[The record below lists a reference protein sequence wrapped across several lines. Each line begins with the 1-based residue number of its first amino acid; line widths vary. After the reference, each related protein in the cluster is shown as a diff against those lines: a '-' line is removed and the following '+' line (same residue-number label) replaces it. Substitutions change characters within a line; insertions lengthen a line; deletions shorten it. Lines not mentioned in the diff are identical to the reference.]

1 MTTQQRRKVDRVEFI
16 ALMIFAALLFLL
28 ALRNTEPS
36 GLKCPRIYQVSIDS
50 KGNCRLYGL
59 PVSSLVVRRA
69 VFQAISI
76 FGGGEVDMNLFS
88 GWARN
93 PNVKSKVMAVG
104 DDIERF
110 GLDRDSAD
118 RVLAEQR
125 KKLDQH
131 R

>member
-1 MTTQQRRKVDRVEFI
+1 MTTQQRRKVDRGEFI
-16 ALMIFAALLFLL
+16 ALIIFIALLFLL
-28 ALRNTEPS
+28 ALRNTGPR
-36 GLKCPRIYQVSIDS
+36 GLKCPRIYQVSVDN
-50 KGNCRLYGL
+50 KGRCRLYGL
-59 PVSSLVVRRA
+59 PVSNLVVRRA
-69 VFQAISI
+69 VFQAISV
-76 FGGGEVDMNLFS
+76 FGGGEVDINLFS

-93 PNVKSKVMAVG
+93 SNVKSKVMAIG

-125 KKLDQH
+125 KKLEHH